1 MKQATKY
8 ILTIVLI
15 FIAFSTIVK
24 ISFLYYNAKLC
35 PFQLTDV
42 LCVLWHGFI
51 MDISMSVIIAAF
63 SWLVTILALFIPR
76 VPLRAILAPWYMIQ
90 TFVLAFV
97 FWGDIMLYEV
107 WGFKLNYAVFSY
119 MSSLGEGTASMTW
132 WYIISRA
139 LLVLGTMTVLGG
151 GLILVTPTRLKLNEG
166 YGTRLWKTGLVTAL
180 LCLLGFV
187 YWFIPQDCSLR
198 GYYCDKLLLNNA
210 TQNPFYTLLASSYD
224 SKKDLCHQFQTMEQ
238 DEAAEYFNALYP
250 ATEGITDTL
259 LKTSTPNVLIVQ
271 MESQSTIFIE
281 ELGGLRGITPRQSQL
296 INEGILFER
305 VYANSFRTDRGTVST
320 FSGNISYPTTSL
332 MLNPDTYAKL
342 PSLAKSLSTAGYTT
356 EYVYG
361 GNLKG
366 MQADQY
372 LHAMGYTRQTDM
384 YYFAP
389 KEAKIVSAT
398 PDSLSAQHIFQLIK
412 QKPLNE
418 KWHIAYQTITSH
430 EPFQAPTKIL
440 ENDTLN
446 SFAYT
451 DAAIGRLVD
460 SLKTIPQIWDNLLV
474 VLIPDHGCMF
484 RRNYEDTN
492 YFHIPMIW
500 CGGALRK
507 RGVRVDKIMNQSD
520 MAATLLAQL
529 NIPHAD
535 YPWSRNVFSPAYT
548 YPSAYSTW
556 PSGYIFVDETGTS
569 SYDLC
574 ADYIIHGG
582 DSTFMEKRLAHGQ
595 AILQTSYLKLEEL
608 LSITLSKN
616 SCPE

>member
-8 ILTIVLI
+8 ILTVVLI
-15 FIAFSTIVK
+15 FIVFSTIVK

-63 SWLVTILALFIPR
+63 SWFVTVLALFIPR
-76 VPLRAILAPWYMIQ
+76 FPLRAVLVPWYMIQ

-107 WGFKLNYAVFSY
+107 WGFNLNYAVFSY
-119 MSSLGEGTASMTW
+119 MSSPGEGTASLTW

-139 LLVLGTMTVLGG
+139 LLVLGTMAVLGG
-151 GLILVTPTRLKLNEG
+151 SLIYVTPKRLNLNEG
-166 YGTRLWKTGLVTAL
+166 YGTRLWKTGVVTAL
-180 LCLLGFV
+180 LCLLGSA
-187 YWFIPQDCSLR
+187 YGFIPEDCNLR
-198 GYYCDKLLLNNA
+198 GYYCNKLLLNNA
-210 TQNPFYTLLASSYD
+210 TQNPFYTLVASGID
-224 SKKDLCHQFQTMEQ
+224 SNKRLCHQFQTMEQ
-238 DEAAEYFNALYP
+238 DEAAEYFNGLYP

-259 LKTSTPNVLIVQ
+259 LRTSTPNILIVQ

-281 ELGGLRGITPRQSQL
+281 ELGGLKGITPRQSQL
-296 INEGILFER
+296 INEGVLFER

-332 MLNPDTYAKL
+332 MLNPETYDKL
-342 PSLAKSLSTAGYTT
+342 PSLAKSFSSAGYTT

-366 MQADQY
+366 MQADKY

-389 KEAKIVSAT
+389 KDAKIVSAA

-412 QKPLNE
+412 QKPLDE

-430 EPFQAPTKIL
+430 EPFQAPSRSL
-440 ENDTLN
+440 DNDTLN
-446 SFAYT
+446 VFAYT

-460 SLKTIPQIWDNLLV
+460 SLKTIPQVWDNMLM

-484 RRNYEDTN
+484 RRNYEGTD

-507 RGVRVDKIMNQSD
+507 RGVRIKKIMNQSD

-535 YPWSRNVFSPAYT
+535 YHWSRNVFSPAYT
-548 YPSAYSTW
+548 YPLAYCTW
-556 PSGYIFVDETGTS
+556 PSGYIFVDETGIS

-574 ADYIIHGG
+574 GDYIIHGG
-582 DSTFMEKRLAHGQ
+582 DSTFMAKRLAHGQ
-595 AILQTSYLKLEEL
+595 AILQTSYTLLDQL
-608 LSITLSKN
+608 LS
-616 SCPE
+616 E